1 MFLKGLLFIP
11 MKRNPNVW
19 SNFIIK
25 CQIELTL
32 GQRNFQHLKFWIS
45 NFRNLLVLNILMT
58 YGINNS
64 RFKKFLF
71 GDDHDM
77 LEELEKLFKYKIA
90 RLMVKFVVV

>member
-1 MFLKGLLFIP
+1 
-11 MKRNPNVW
+11 
-19 SNFIIK
+19 
-25 CQIELTL
+25 
-32 GQRNFQHLKFWIS
+32 
-45 NFRNLLVLNILMT
+45 MT